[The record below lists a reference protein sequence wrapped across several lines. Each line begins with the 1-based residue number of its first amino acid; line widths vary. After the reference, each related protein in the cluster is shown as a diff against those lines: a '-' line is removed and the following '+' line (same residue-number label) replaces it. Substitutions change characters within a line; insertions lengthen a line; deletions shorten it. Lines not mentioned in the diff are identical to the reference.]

1 MLDRAAESSPNTP
14 KYRRSEKGQ
23 KIPSQSG
30 LDGRGR
36 APYTHRNPEGGGGAR
51 TQRGLPPAGSPVEVW
66 GGGGNERGHRGRG
79 PHPSHNREE
88 GAESAGSDWKQM
100 GPPCQA
106 QRHPIPERGLR
117 EGGEGGAAPP
127 RQPIPAGAA
136 APCGLKTPRERQGTR
151 RPSSSWELGK
161 AVSEGQ
167 GPPAETQGPPQWGGG
182 GVIPPSNPIPRE
194 LGSVPPSMHREGSQ
208 SQHSLV
214 FQTLLPLP
222 SPTISRPRFPKRL
235 GRKREKREITKVR
248 KSWDSNS
255 SLGPE
260 TQRPDP

>member
-136 APCGLKTPRERQGTR
+136 APCGFENSKGEAGNAEAQQLLGAGEGGERGAGTPSGDPRA
-151 RPSSSWELGK
+151 S
-161 AVSEGQ
+161 AVGRGWCDS
-167 GPPAETQGPPQWGGG
+167 
-182 GVIPPSNPIPRE
+182 PI
-194 LGSVPPSMHREGSQ
+194 
-208 SQHSLV
+208 
-214 FQTLLPLP
+214 
-222 SPTISRPRFPKRL
+222 
-235 GRKREKREITKVR
+235 
-248 KSWDSNS
+248 
-255 SLGPE
+255 
-260 TQRPDP
+260 